1 MHFEITSSSGAER
14 RVTPPRLGRN
24 SGADMGEEKKRGER
38 RRRRWR
44 GSFKDSHR
52 TEFSFKRMR
61 PTPRKARRSRGGSR
75 RNSTGVW
82 SLVTVIPR
90 DGTLIGNYAEQFE
103 FHGSRHLRFDSLFDT
118 PPSSSD
124 LWSSLLLFA
133 AAIFRSRYQ
142 SSLAS
147 TTLAARSKISLLAE
161 KLK

>member
-44 GSFKDSHR
+44 GSFKDSHG

-61 PTPRKARRSRGGSR
+61 PTPRKAQRSRGGSR

-103 FHGSRHLRFDSLFDT
+103 FHGSRGISASIPSSTPLRPPLTCDRLCSCSPLQSSGCDIN
-118 PPSSSD
+118 PPSRA
-124 LWSSLLLFA
+124 LL
-133 AAIFRSRYQ
+133 
-142 SSLAS
+142 
-147 TTLAARSKISLLAE
+147 
-161 KLK
+161 

>member
-24 SGADMGEEKKRGER
+24 SGHGRREKERREKEEKVER
-38 RRRRWR
+38 
-44 GSFKDSHR
+44 SFKDSHG

-61 PTPRKARRSRGGSR
+61 PTPRKAQRSRGGSR

-124 LWSSLLLFA
+124 LRSSLLLFA

-147 TTLAARSKISLLAE
+147 TTLAARSKISQVSP
-161 KLK
+161 KN